1 MCNCLHVDIRSH
13 AGTTLRNDVLK
24 CLGTTAESFPLQDVE
39 RQVRDMVCGTLKEY
53 TCLENCSAL
62 CRYIRD
68 VTRVSWMLVNQMP
81 AYELDTDFTTPTQLQ
96 PERHV
101 RHHSSDR
108 NCDIVRSYLWPAL
121 IYNSNFVHKA
131 VVITGL

>member
-1 MCNCLHVDIRSH
+1 M
-13 AGTTLRNDVLK
+13 LREDVIK
-24 CLGTTAESFPLQDVE
+24 CLRSTAETYPLYNVE

-53 TCLENCSAL
+53 TCLENCTAL

-68 VTRVSWMLVNQMP
+68 VARTSWLLVNQIP
-81 AYELDTDFTTPTQLQ
+81 AYELDTDFTTPTHLQ
-96 PERHV
+96 VEKHQ

-121 IYNSNFVHKA
+121 MTNSAFVHKA
-131 VVITGL
+131 IVITGT

>member
-1 MCNCLHVDIRSH
+1 MHVDVRSH
-13 AGTTLRNDVLK
+13 AGLTIRNDVIK
-24 CLGTTAESFPLQDVE
+24 CLGSTAESFPLQDVE
-39 RQVRDMVCGTLKEY
+39 RQVRGMVCGTLKEY
-53 TCLENCSAL
+53 TCLENCTAL

-68 VTRVSWMLVNQMP
+68 VTRVCWMLVNHSP

-121 IYNSNFVHKA
+121 MLNSNFVYKA
-131 VVITGL
+131 IVITGL